1 MELLE
6 RIINALFV
14 LHPLHSMIV
23 HFPIALTAVG
33 LLFVV
38 LARWRREET
47 LEQMAFY
54 NIALVAVST
63 LLAGLTGLRD
73 NIVRFSGA
81 APNVNVKI
89 FLAISLFLLSSAIT
103 LFRYRQPDILWR
115 PTTTVL
121 YIAAYVFSFLLAAAL
136 GFLGGVI
143 VYGF

>member
-1 MELLE
+1 MEFLE
-6 RIINALFV
+6 RLFRAFFV

-33 LLFVV
+33 SLFVV
-38 LARWRREET
+38 LARWRRDEM
-47 LEQMAFY
+47 LEQFAFY
-54 NIALVAVST
+54 NIALAAVST
-63 LLAGLTGLRD
+63 LVAGLAGLRD
-73 NIVRFSGA
+73 NIVRFAGV

-89 FLAISLFLLSSAIT
+89 FLGISLLILTSVTA
-103 LFRYRQPDILWR
+103 LVRHRQPDILWR

-121 YIAAYVFSFLLAAAL
+121 YLAAFVASFLLAVVL

>member
-1 MELLE
+1 MEILE
-6 RIINALFV
+6 RILNALFV

-38 LARWRREET
+38 LARWRREEM

-54 NIALVAVST
+54 NIALVAIST

-73 NIVRFSGA
+73 NTVRFSGA

-89 FLAISLFLLSSAIT
+89 FLAISL
-103 LFRYRQPDILWR
+103 RNP
-115 PTTTVL
+115 
-121 YIAAYVFSFLLAAAL
+121 
-136 GFLGGVI
+136 
-143 VYGF
+143 